1 MSESNLEFAADR
13 LIKVQYLSLKKAKLY
28 YDYYQKYMEIGLES
42 FNFDWE
48 KFLKLIEISTLSN
61 IVYLDASVISKNLN
75 SAKLDW
81 EKIHFIKSSYLL
93 THEAMKT
100 YNEKYGQFLKENI
113 ENSDIKSLELFNKL
127 KIQRRDFIKEYKEV
141 KTIRDNIVAHILI
154 DYDFLMLYET
164 IMKFDAEK
172 TALMIIDLM
181 KFFETL
187 ILLSSNLIQEMKIAD
202 LKIEL

>member
-154 DYDFLMLYET
+154 DYDFLMFYET

-181 KFFETL
+181 KIFETL
-187 ILLSSNLIQEMKIAD
+187 ILLSSNLIEEMKIAD

>member
-1 MSESNLEFAADR
+1 
-13 LIKVQYLSLKKAKLY
+13 
-28 YDYYQKYMEIGLES
+28 
-42 FNFDWE
+42 
-48 KFLKLIEISTLSN
+48 
-61 IVYLDASVISKNLN
+61 
-75 SAKLDW
+75 
-81 EKIHFIKSSYLL
+81 
-93 THEAMKT
+93 MKT

-181 KFFETL
+181 KFFE
-187 ILLSSNLIQEMKIAD
+187 NCG
-202 LKIEL
+202 LKN

>member
-42 FNFDWE
+42 FDFDWE

-154 DYDFLMLYET
+154 DYDFLMFYET

-187 ILLSSNLIQEMKIAD
+187 ILLSSNLIEEMKIAD